1 MAATL
6 TPPVDAVHGEPER
19 EVMPL
24 INPITVSMAL
34 AVAFLV
40 VMLAVVTVAPTDAHE
55 LRGADEAP
63 SGAARVAAVDGSD

>member
-1 MAATL
+1 VAATL
-6 TPPVDAVHGEPER
+6 TPPVDAAHSEPER
-19 EVMPL
+19 EAMPL

-34 AVAFLV
+34 AVVFLV

-63 SGAARVAAVDGSD
+63 SATARVAAVYGSD